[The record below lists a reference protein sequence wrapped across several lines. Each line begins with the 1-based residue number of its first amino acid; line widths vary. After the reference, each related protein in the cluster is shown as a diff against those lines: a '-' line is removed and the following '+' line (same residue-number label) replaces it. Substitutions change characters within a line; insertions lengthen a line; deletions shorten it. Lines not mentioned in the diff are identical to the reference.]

1 MDTTLSNYYKKSIRL
16 TPNGFSL
23 FKVNDNGKVERHDV
37 PAGENVL
44 LTTKAPEFFDMETAT
59 PQPIDIIVGTHVPML
74 VPDVIYDEAKAKD
87 YLNMQFDIT
96 HYGQHF
102 SDQLGHYRS
111 LYFLTQNEYD
121 TINHLPCIPHFISEG
136 TLLYRFLCEKGESE
150 AMLLSVNDHY
160 VDVIATHGGEPS
172 FVNRLT
178 RTENV
183 DVLYYTLNCMQQF
196 VMNTPTL
203 FVHYFNKPYKKLND
217 LLMKYH
223 EKVVLL

>member
-1 MDTTLSNYYKKSIRL
+1 M
-16 TPNGFSL
+16 
-23 FKVNDNGKVERHDV
+23 ERHDV

-44 LTTKAPEFFDMETAT
+44 LTTKAPEFFGMETAT

-136 TLLYRFLCEKGESE
+136 TLLYRFLCIPFDETDPDLLQRLLDRFGEE
-150 AMLLSVNDHY
+150 GVVVITTMAMFMIGN
-160 VDVIATHGGEPS
+160 
-172 FVNRLT
+172 N
-178 RTENV
+178 
-183 DVLYYTLNCMQQF
+183 
-196 VMNTPTL
+196 
-203 FVHYFNKPYKKLND
+203 YFNDILRVQSEFLTPASETN
-217 LLMKYH
+217 
-223 EKVVLL
+223 